1 MPAVPE
7 LAAESF
13 PEPVRPKARSLI
25 DGVAENP
32 TDPWANGDLAMLLHA
47 HKRLSAAQDLYRRAA
62 TLSGGEFR
70 WTYLLGIA
78 QHESGQHAQGASSLR
93 MALDIRS
100 YGPAWIRLGESLS
113 AGGQLEAAAD
123 ALRTALNMDGNAAYV
138 SYALG
143 KVLLELGETAQALE
157 LLERAVTLAPDAGA
171 IRHSLGMVYRSAGE
185 DDLAQRTLAQIGAAA
200 DQQPMLEDAFYE
212 SVLGLAVDA
221 RHFLNRGR
229 GLDSEG
235 RTAEAIEAYQRAIEL
250 DPSMAQAHAN
260 LVGSFGRTGEIDRAE
275 AHYATALALNPNLE
289 ELHNNWGVVQAS
301 RGDPA
306 AAAAAFRR
314 ALELNPNSA
323 GANANLGVALLA
335 AGQLDEAAGRFQ
347 EAVKNDPTNRPARMN
362 LGTLALEDDRP
373 GEAVEHLEAA
383 LRGDED
389 GSEAFVRYALGHA
402 YQRIGRAADARRS
415 FERALQVAE
424 NRGPA
429 DLAAQIRA
437 DLDVLPK

>member
-13 PEPVRPKARSLI
+13 PEPVRSKARSLI
-25 DGVAENP
+25 DGVAESP
-32 TDPWANGDLAMLLHA
+32 ADPWASGDLAMFLHA

-78 QHESGQHAQGASSLR
+78 QHESGQHAQAASSLR
-93 MALDIRS
+93 AALDIRPF
-100 YGPAWIRLGESLS
+100 GPAWIRLGESLA

-123 ALRTALNMDGNAAYV
+123 ALRTASNMEGNAAYV

-143 KVLLELGETAQALE
+143 KVLLELGQAAEALE

-171 IRHSLGMVYRSAGE
+171 IRRSLGMVYRSAGE
-185 DDLAQRTLAQIGAAA
+185 QELARRTLEQIGAAG

-221 RHFLNRGR
+221 RHFLNLGR
-229 GLDSEG
+229 GLDAEG
-235 RTAEAIEAYQRAIEL
+235 RTAEAIEAYRRAIEL
-250 DPSMAQAHAN
+250 DPSMAHAHAN

-275 AHYATALALNPNLE
+275 EHYATALALNPNLE

-323 GANANLGVALLA
+323 GANANLGMALVE
-335 AGQLDEAAGRFQ
+335 AGQLDEAAGRFR

-389 GSEAFVRYALGHA
+389 GSEGFVRYALGHA
-402 YQRIGRAADARRS
+402 YQRVGRAADARRS

-437 DLDVLPK
+437 DLEALPQ

>member
-7 LAAESF
+7 LAAESL
-13 PEPVRPKARSLI
+13 PEPVVPKARSLI
-25 DGVAENP
+25 DGVAASP
-32 TDPWANGDLAMLLHA
+32 ADPWANGDLAMLLHA
-47 HKRLSAAQDLYRRAA
+47 HKRLSAAQALYRRAA

-78 QHESGQHAQGASSLR
+78 QHESGQHAQAAGSLR

-123 ALRTALNMDGNAAYV
+123 ALRTASNLDGNAAYV

-143 KVLLELGETAQALE
+143 KVLLELGETAEALE
-157 LLERAVTLAPDAGA
+157 LLERALALAPDAGA
-171 IRHSLGMVYRSAGE
+171 IRHSLGAVYRSEGE
-185 DDLAQRTLAQIGAAA
+185 QELAQRTLAQIGAAA
-200 DQQPMLEDAFYE
+200 DRQPMLEDAFYE

-229 GLDSEG
+229 SLDSAG
-235 RTAEAIEAYQRAIEL
+235 QTAEAIEAYKQAIEL

-275 AHYATALALNPNLE
+275 EHYATALALNPNLE

-314 ALELNPNSA
+314 ALDLNPNSA
-323 GANANLGVALLA
+323 GANANLGVALLE
-335 AGQLDEAAGRFQ
+335 AGQLDEAARHFR
-347 EAVKNDPTNRPARMN
+347 EAVKSDPTNRPARMN

-437 DLDVLPK
+437 DLEALPQ